1 MHGQLA
7 GQAQDVTTSAGT
19 AVRVLAHHAG
29 DVAGDQLRS
38 LALDLRARI
47 ESAGGNAAGTP
58 VLVALTAEAKG
69 RPLVVVATNEAA
81 RAAGLKAGA
90 MVKTAT
96 GVLGGGGGGKDDV
109 AQGGGQD
116 VTRVGDALDAVVAAV
131 RAA

>member
-1 MHGQLA
+1 M
-7 GQAQDVTTSAGT
+7 
-19 AVRVLAHHAG
+19 
-29 DVAGDQLRS
+29 
-38 LALDLRARI
+38 
-47 ESAGGNAAGTP
+47 
-58 VLVALTAEAKG
+58 LVALTGEAKG

-116 VTRVGDALDAVVAAV
+116 VGRTSAALDAVIAAV
-131 RAA
+131 RAV